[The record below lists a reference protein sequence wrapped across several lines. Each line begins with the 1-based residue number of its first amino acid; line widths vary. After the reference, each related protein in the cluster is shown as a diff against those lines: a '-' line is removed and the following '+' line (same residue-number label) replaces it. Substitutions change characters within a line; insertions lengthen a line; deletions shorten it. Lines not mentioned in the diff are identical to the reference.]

1 MHMRALPKFANETIR
16 TAATVAFFAALFV
29 FFGIAPAKAQSVEE
43 FYAGSD
49 VTLYIGFSAGGGYD
63 VYGRLAARH
72 FGRFL
77 PGEPTIVP
85 VNMEG
90 AGSLRLLNWLYS
102 AAPRDGTAFGIVNR
116 AAPFVPLLD
125 NPELA
130 AFDVQELTWIGSAN
144 DEVSVCVAWE
154 RTGITRFEQLY
165 EQDLI
170 VGSSGPGA
178 DEFVFPRLIRGV
190 LGARVRSVAGYAGGN
205 EINFAMERGEVDGRC
220 GFSWSS
226 VRSTR
231 QHWLDDGS
239 VEVIVQFAREKHP
252 ELQDVPL
259 ITDFAETETQR
270 RILRLITSRLV
281 LGRPFVAPPDLPE
294 DRVTALKSAFEA
306 MTKDTK
312 FLAEADRL
320 RLEINPVSGKT
331 IETLLAEAY
340 ATPRELVEQARQ
352 SVR

>member
-1 MHMRALPKFANETIR
+1 
-16 TAATVAFFAALFV
+16 
-29 FFGIAPAKAQSVEE
+29 
-43 FYAGSD
+43 
-49 VTLYIGFSAGGGYD
+49 
-63 VYGRLAARH
+63 
-72 FGRFL
+72 
-77 PGEPTIVP
+77 
-85 VNMEG
+85 
-90 AGSLRLLNWLYS
+90 
-102 AAPRDGTAFGIVNR
+102 
-116 AAPFVPLLD
+116 
-125 NPELA
+125 
-130 AFDVQELTWIGSAN
+130 
-144 DEVSVCVAWE
+144 
-154 RTGITRFEQLY
+154 
-165 EQDLI
+165 
-170 VGSSGPGA
+170 
-178 DEFVFPRLIRGV
+178 
-190 LGARVRSVAGYAGGN
+190 
-205 EINFAMERGEVDGRC
+205 MERGEVDGRC